1 MNWDVTIGLE
11 THVQLLTKTKIFSR
25 GGNKFGK
32 QANTVVDFIDLGLPG
47 VLPSINPRV
56 VELAVMFG
64 LAVNAK
70 INKETI
76 FARK

>member
-11 THVQLLTKTKIFSR
+11 THVQLLTTTKIFSR
-25 GGNKFGK
+25 GGNEFGK
-32 QANTVVDFIDLGLPG
+32 QPNTVVDFVDLGLPG

-76 FARK
+76 FAR